1 MAKRFKT
8 QRIRI
13 HQSYEVGE
21 VVDLLNAAPQ
31 TVRGWIKDGLPV
43 LFTQRPMLILG
54 FELKA
59 YLDKRQETAKQ
70 PTALGEMYCM
80 SCRKPRKPLGMMAD
94 YVPKTTTT
102 GLLEALCGVCE
113 GVCMRFTSKA
123 SLPDLSR
130 ILDIATNDN
139 RQA

>member
-1 MAKRFKT
+1 MAKRFRA
-8 QRIRI
+8 QGIRI

-21 VVDLLNAAPQ
+21 VADLLNAAPQ

-43 LFTQRPMLILG
+43 LSSQRPTLILG
-54 FELKA
+54 FELKEF
-59 YLDKRQETAKQ
+59 LGNRHETAKQ

-80 SCRKPRKPLGMMAD
+80 SCRKPTKPLGMMAD
-94 YVPKTTTT
+94 YVPKTTTM
-102 GLLEALCGVCE
+102 GRLEALCGVCE
-113 GVCMRFTSKA
+113 AVCIRFTSKA

>member
-80 SCRKPRKPLGMMAD
+80 SCRKPRKPLGVMA
-94 YVPKTTTT
+94 
-102 GLLEALCGVCE
+102 
-113 GVCMRFTSKA
+113 
-123 SLPDLSR
+123 
-130 ILDIATNDN
+130 
-139 RQA
+139 

>member
-1 MAKRFKT
+1 M
-8 QRIRI
+8 
-13 HQSYEVGE
+13 
-21 VVDLLNAAPQ
+21 LNAAPQ

-59 YLDKRQETAKQ
+59 YLDNRQETAKQ
-70 PTALGEMYCM
+70 PTVLGEMYCM

-102 GLLEALCGVCE
+102 GRLEALCGVCE
-113 GVCMRFTSKA
+113 GVCIRFTSKA